1 MCLLQAE
8 RSGLRVDADAKVVVA
23 GNQQSATGGGDAQED
38 IVKTEDNQESW
49 DRVEP
54 PPKW

>member
-8 RSGLRVDADAKVVVA
+8 HSGLRVDADAKVDVA

-38 IVKTEDNQESW
+38 IVRTEDNQESW
-49 DRVEP
+49 DHVEP
-54 PPKW
+54 PPKK